1 MELLVEAGITP
12 DAIPAATRN
21 GAPARRGFAR
31 RWRREGADLV
41 VLGHDPL
48 ADIRNTLAIERV
60 MSRVSGS
67 PDSLRRI
74 W

>member
-1 MELLVEAGITP
+1 V
-12 DAIPAATRN
+12 
-21 GAPARRGFAR
+21 
-31 RWRREGADLV
+31 ADLV

-60 MSRVSGS
+60 MSRGVLLA
-67 PDSLRRI
+67 PDSLRRV